1 MRITHETLYTEIMN
15 IKGDTGEIKKENKE
29 QWKEINKNSQEIASQ
44 KSIIRVIEVFL
55 TGTILSI
62 VGFFWSNK

>member
-1 MRITHETLYTEIMN
+1 MKITHETLYTEIMN
-15 IKGDTGEIKKENKE
+15 IKGDTGDIKKESKE
-29 QWKEINKNSQEIASQ
+29 QWKAINKNSQEIASH
-44 KSIIRVIEVFL
+44 KSVIRVIEIFL